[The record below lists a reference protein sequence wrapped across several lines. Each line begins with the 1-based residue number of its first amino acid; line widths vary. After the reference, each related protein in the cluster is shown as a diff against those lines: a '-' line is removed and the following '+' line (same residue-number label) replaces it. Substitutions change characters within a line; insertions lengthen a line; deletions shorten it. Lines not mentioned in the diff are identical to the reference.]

1 MHNGVV
7 GQYGQLAVKRV
18 VMVSKYA
25 VEDAELATV
34 SAMAQV
40 FCLQTAILAKNA
52 HKQFQQHH
60 QQQQVQL
67 SHQVHQYLQSIWR
80 KNVNQILR

>member
-7 GQYGQLAVKRV
+7 GQYGQRAVKHV
-18 VMVSKYA
+18 VMVSRYA
-25 VEDAELATV
+25 VEVAELATV

-52 HKQFQQHH
+52 HKQFQRQPPSYPK
-60 QQQQVQL
+60 QQQKPQQQKVQP
-67 SHQVHQYLQSIWR
+67 SHQVHQYLQSI
-80 KNVNQILR
+80 